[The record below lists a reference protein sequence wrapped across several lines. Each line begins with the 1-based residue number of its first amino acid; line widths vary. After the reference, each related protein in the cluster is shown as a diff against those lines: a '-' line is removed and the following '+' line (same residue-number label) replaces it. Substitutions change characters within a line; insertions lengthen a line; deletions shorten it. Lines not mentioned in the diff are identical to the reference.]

1 MHAQLLSQVQ
11 LFGTPWTTTCQ
22 APLSME
28 FSRQEYGS
36 GLPFIPPGGLPN
48 PGMERT
54 SPVSPAL
61 QADSLPMSRLGSP
74 RVPSPSDVYSW
85 NDTANGCLPRW
96 MESSLMTEPRGC
108 ICSLF
113 SLLCWVEHSALQI
126 FVEERDDR
134 QRD

>member
-11 LFGTPWTTTCQ
+11 LFGTPWATTCQ

-61 QADSLPMSRLGSP
+61 QAGSLPQSRLGSP
-74 RVPSPSDVYSW
+74 RVPSPLMFIHGM
-85 NDTANGCLPRW
+85 TQQMAA
-96 MESSLMTEPRGC
+96 SLGGWKAP
-108 ICSLF
+108 
-113 SLLCWVEHSALQI
+113 
-126 FVEERDDR
+126 
-134 QRD
+134 